1 MDHALAAPP
10 LAVLFS
16 APAHRSVQHPL
27 IDMCLGVMPLS
38 LRGVSRRDAFQ
49 SAANL
54 GRIGS
59 ALLAQPR
66 TQVDVSPV
74 PEDTSTG
81 LSLACLPVRIKTR
94 QGGLEVATARR
105 AGEDAIAPALGQHQ
119 SGHPFVAR
127 KVYARPYLF
136 STSPSSATRHVDA
149 PATRAPVVPALFR
162 QRLFI
167 LLRRV

>member
-1 MDHALAAPP
+1 MDANGVRDVVWP
-10 LAVLFS
+10 LLGEERRLFINMQWELIDQIVPMIRGCRRVSAGLGPRFGGSDTCNSIS
-16 APAHRSVQHPL
+16 APAHRSVQQPL

-81 LSLACLPVRIKTR
+81 LFLACLPVRIKTR
-94 QGGLEVATARR
+94 QGGLEVASSTAVGW
-105 AGEDAIAPALGQHQ
+105 AW
-119 SGHPFVAR
+119 
-127 KVYARPYLF
+127 
-136 STSPSSATRHVDA
+136 STVSLHRT
-149 PATRAPVVPALFR
+149 PVW
-162 QRLFI
+162 
-167 LLRRV
+167 

>member
-81 LSLACLPVRIKTR
+81 LFLACLPVRIKTR

-127 KVYARPYLF
+127 KVYADR
-136 STSPSSATRHVDA
+136 TCSALR
-149 PATRAPVVPALFR
+149 RPALHVMYTHLPR
-162 QRLFI
+162 GPR
-167 LLRRV
+167 